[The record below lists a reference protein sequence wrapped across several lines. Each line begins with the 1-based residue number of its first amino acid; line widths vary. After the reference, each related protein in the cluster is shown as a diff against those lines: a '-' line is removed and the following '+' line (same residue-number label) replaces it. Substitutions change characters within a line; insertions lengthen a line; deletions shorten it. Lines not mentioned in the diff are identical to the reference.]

1 MLRDPLTHIQETCM
15 PLNARTD
22 VRFRAARFT
31 VLVALLAP
39 LAGVALGAQATQQ
52 GAPAAANSA
61 AINAV
66 RAALDKYKDPIVAV
80 REGWLSTI
88 GCVDFPAGGTEH
100 GSMEYKPGA
109 MGVHFINMGLVGP
122 KLDSTKP
129 QVLLYE
135 MVGDKLVLTG
145 AEWFVP
151 TDLAKTPP
159 TILGHKLMGPME
171 GHAPIMPAELHHWDL
186 HVWLWKNNPNGMFSP
201 TNSAVKC
208 PKTGYAY
215 TFADAPPKMVKP

>member
-1 MLRDPLTHIQETCM
+1 MQLRFL
-15 PLNARTD
+15 
-22 VRFRAARFT
+22 
-31 VLVALLAP
+31 
-39 LAGVALGAQATQQ
+39 
-52 GAPAAANSA
+52 PAAALALVATASLANAQAKQQGKA
-61 AINAV
+61 ADNNAALNAV
-66 RAALDKYKDPIVAV
+66 KAALDKYKDPIVAI
-80 REGWLSTI
+80 REGYLSTL
-88 GCVDFPAGGTEH
+88 GCVDFPTGGTEH

-135 MVGDKLVLTG
+135 PVGDKLVLTG

-151 TDLAKTPP
+151 TAVSKTPP
-159 TILGHKLMGPME
+159 TILGHQLMGPME

-186 HVWLWKNNPNGMFSP
+186 HVWLYKNNPNGMFSA

-208 PKTGYAY
+208 PTTGYGY
-215 TFADAPPKMVKP
+215 TFKDEAPKMVKP

>member
-1 MLRDPLTHIQETCM
+1 VQNRSSLALAALAAALIVAPAT
-15 PLNARTD
+15 P
-22 VRFRAARFT
+22 RF
-31 VLVALLAP
+31 
-39 LAGVALGAQATQQ
+39 LGAQAKQAGKAVDNT
-52 GAPAAANSA
+52 AAT
-61 AINAV
+61 NAV
-66 RAALDKYKDPIVAV
+66 KAALEKYKDPIAAV
-80 REGWLSTI
+80 RDGYLSTL

-100 GSMEYKPGA
+100 GAMEYKPGA

-135 MVGDKLVLTG
+135 IVGDKLVLTG

-159 TILGHKLMGPME
+159 TVLGHKLMGPME

-186 HVWLWKNNPNGMFSP
+186 HVWLWKTNPNGMFSP

>member
-1 MLRDPLTHIQETCM
+1 MRNGYTRSLST
-15 PLNARTD
+15 
-22 VRFRAARFT
+22 AAWLSTT
-31 VLVALLAP
+31 VAALIASP
-39 LAGVALGAQATQQ
+39 AALSAQAKQQ
-52 GAPAAANSA
+52 GAVMNVA

-66 RAALDKYKDPIVAV
+66 RKALDKYKDPVAAV
-80 REGWLSTI
+80 RDGYYSTV

-109 MGVHFINMGLVGP
+109 MGVHFINMALVGP

-135 MVGDKLVLTG
+135 PVGDKLVLTG

-151 TDLAKTPP
+151 TEVSKTPP
-159 TILGHKLMGPME
+159 TILGHQLMGPME

-186 HVWLWKNNPNGMFSP
+186 HVWLWKDNPNGMFSA

-208 PKTGYAY
+208 PKTGYGY
-215 TFADAPPKMVKP
+215 TFEDAAPKMVKP

>member
-1 MLRDPLTHIQETCM
+1 MQKRSSLT
-15 PLNARTD
+15 
-22 VRFRAARFT
+22 FAALAAT
-31 VLVALLAP
+31 LVVASAAP
-39 LAGVALGAQATQQ
+39 RLLGAQAKQAGKVADNT
-52 GAPAAANSA
+52 AAM
-61 AINAV
+61 NAV
-66 RAALDKYKDPIVAV
+66 KAALEKYKDPVTAV
-80 REGWLSTI
+80 REGYLSTV

-100 GSMEYKPGA
+100 GAMEYKPGA
-109 MGVHFINMGLVGP
+109 MGVHFINMALVGP

-135 MVGDKLVLTG
+135 PVGDKLVLTG

-186 HVWLWKNNPNGMFSP
+186 HVWLWKTNPNGMFSA
-201 TNSAVKC
+201 TNAAVHC
-208 PKTGYAY
+208 PKAAY
-215 TFADAPPKMVKP
+215 TFADAPPKMVTP

>member
-1 MLRDPLTHIQETCM
+1 MRHPLI
-15 PLNARTD
+15 ASS
-22 VRFRAARFT
+22 AA
-31 VLVALLAP
+31 LVAAAVAIAAP
-39 LAGVALGAQATQQ
+39 ITPGALHAQASQQ
-52 GAPAAANSA
+52 GKAVTNTA

-66 RAALDKYKDPIVAV
+66 RAALEKYKDPIVAV
-80 REGWLSTI
+80 RDGYYSTV

-100 GSMEYKPGA
+100 GAMEYKPGA
-109 MGVHFINMGLVGP
+109 MGVHFINMSLVGP

-135 MVGDKLVLTG
+135 PVGDKLVLTG

-151 TDLAKTPP
+151 TQLSKTPP
-159 TILGHKLMGPME
+159 TILGHQLMGPME

-208 PKTGYAY
+208 PTTGYGY
-215 TFADAPPKMVKP
+215 TFADAAPKMVKP